1 MNLLKKYLK
10 VFLKLGII
18 SWIFLLSVWIFISS
32 FYDAEF
38 LPSPIET
45 ILGAK
50 ELIIDGT
57 LIHFIF
63 VSLKRVLVGWCI
75 GNIIAI
81 PVGIIIGRIEGVK
94 QFIEPFIDF
103 FRFIPAIAFITLF
116 IMWFGIGEE
125 SKIMLIIYATGFASM
140 INTVSGVL
148 SIDKLKIQAARSLG
162 ANEMQIVFHIIIPA
176 ALPYIFTGIRLGMGN
191 AFMAIVG
198 AEMIAAKEGIGYLI
212 FTSRMYFRTDWIF
225 VGLISLG
232 LMGYFSDR
240 ILQFIGVKVLKKYG
254 IKKETQF
261 NKN

>member
-1 MNLLKKYLK
+1 MSLLRKYFK
-10 VFLKLGII
+10 ISLKLGIF
-18 SWIFLLSVWIFISS
+18 SWICLLIAWTFISS
-32 FYDAEF
+32 FYDAQF
-38 LPSPIET
+38 FPSPIEAV
-45 ILGAK
+45 LGAE
-50 ELIIDGT
+50 ELILDGT

-63 VSLKRVLVGWCI
+63 ISLQRVLVGWVI
-75 GNIIAI
+75 GNAIAV
-81 PVGIIIGRIEGVK
+81 PVGILIGRIEIIK
-94 QFIEPFIDF
+94 QFIEPFLDF

-125 SKIMLIIYATGFASM
+125 SKIMLIIYATGFAAM

-148 SIDKLKIQAARSLG
+148 SVDKIKIQAARSLG
-162 ANEMQIVFHIIIPA
+162 ANELQIIFYIIIPA

-240 ILQFIGVKVLKKYG
+240 ILQFIGVKVLRKYG

-261 NKN
+261 SRN